1 LRFFDSKSY
10 KVVELFLLGVILP
23 GSVIIFKLA
32 NYIILI
38 LWIIFIYS
46 LIIFL
51 IFYKNKYKEVLK
63 LNSVTKKN
71 LLVIITRWIFI
82 SIVLYIITYY
92 FFNDKLFIVQ
102 KNNPDLIWK
111 ILVMYPIFSA
121 LPQEF
126 LFCTFFFSRYQNFF
140 KNQEQIIYASALF
153 FSLAHVFFLNM
164 VAPILGFLAGLI
176 FARTFYNTR
185 SLFLVSI
192 EHGLYGNSLFY
203 IGLGWYF
210 WGGSII

>member
-1 LRFFDSKSY
+1 MRFFDSKSY

-38 LWIIFIYS
+38 LWIIFFYS

-126 LFCTFFFSRYQNFF
+126 LFCTFFFRGTKTSL
-140 KNQEQIIYASALF
+140 KTKSKLF
-153 FSLAHVFFLNM
+153 MPVHSFFL
-164 VAPILGFLAGLI
+164 
-176 FARTFYNTR
+176 
-185 SLFLVSI
+185 
-192 EHGLYGNSLFY
+192 
-203 IGLGWYF
+203 
-210 WGGSII
+210 